1 MTDFTLTFTGQE
13 GLGLLM
19 HNPRLADPLDEIVRE
34 MKKIN
39 KKGVNKTDEDHEKI
53 ARLEFGGGLYT
64 DEILGPYIPGQ
75 NIMKC
80 IVDGARNS
88 KSGPKVY
95 RGIII
100 KDDVCP
106 LISPGPRDTDKL
118 YPAGFKLRT
127 SMVVGGKRIMR
138 TRPYFPQWEV
148 SAAGSLDTAV
158 LDVEQLKTYIEYAGS
173 YIGLGDS
180 RPGKTGRYGKFVATL
195 EVH

>member
-1 MTDFTLTFTGQE
+1 MIDFTITLTGTV
-13 GLGLLM
+13 GLFM
-19 HNPRLADPLDEIVRE
+19 HNPRLADPLDPITRA

-39 KKGVNKTDEDHEKI
+39 KKGVNKTDEDHENL
-53 ARLEFGGGLYT
+53 AWLEFGGGLYI
-64 DEILGPYIPGQ
+64 DDKLGPYIPGQ

-80 IVDGARNS
+80 IVDGARNT

-106 LISPGPRDTDKL
+106 LIYPGPRDEEGL
-118 YPAGFKLRT
+118 YKAGFKQRT
-127 SMVVGGKRIMR
+127 SMVVNSKRIMR

-148 SAAGSLDTAV
+148 SATGTLDTVV
-158 LDVEQLKTYIEYAGS
+158 LDVEQLVSFGEYAGA

-180 RPGKTGRYGKFVATL
+180 RPGRTGRYGKFVSRV
-195 EVH
+195 EVNE